1 MEVLKLIKR
10 IFSKKSGFTLVE
22 IVVAFAV
29 FAIMAAAIMQILNL
43 VSYEKSENAKF
54 LDMLEKQE
62 AKLAA
67 DGKQEYKAT
76 DGKVE
81 LNFKDKKTPD
91 TIDYDMKAANG
102 DEEGVGDG
110 LVYFVSKQSTEGG
123 DLTETGGSGDKAG
136 EQGQMSAV
144 DARITGSPNLDY
156 IVIDEIKKAGAEYTG
171 EGVCYYI
178 QMHAFASKMTD
189 EEVKYAQFRLNFF
202 STKTTVATTE
212 YTDTSGKVYTRVEPI
227 AANIIDAGYVNID
240 KDQTPNNWSDCVS
253 VVKDRNIS
261 SGDTKNSPFCVSKT
275 SDNTLRISS
284 PYVKDT
290 NPVKFNGQKFRIY
303 VVFEEDP
310 NLTFASFGHNGKTTG
325 KYNPCPI
332 YKEEYNSDGTCT
344 YNESGKTSN
353 YIYGANMYK
362 RNYK

>member
-1 MEVLKLIKR
+1 MIKR

-22 IVVAFAV
+22 IVIAFAV

-54 LDMLEKQE
+54 LDTLEKQE

-67 DGKQEYKAT
+67 DGKQEYKDT

-110 LVYFVSKQSTEGG
+110 LVYFVSKKSTEGG
-123 DLTETGGSGDKAG
+123 EINQPGGSGDKAG

-144 DARITGSPNLDY
+144 DARITGSTNFDY

-171 EGVCYYI
+171 DGVCYYI
-178 QMHAFASKMTD
+178 QMHAFANKMTD

-202 STKTTVATTE
+202 STKTTESTQQYTTS
-212 YTDTSGKVYTRVEPI
+212 DGKVYTRQEPM
-227 AANIIDAGYVNID
+227 AANIIDAGYVNISED
-240 KDQTPNNWSDCVS
+240 ATPSDWGDCVS
-253 VVKDRNIS
+253 VVKEKNMS
-261 SGDTKNSPFCVSKT
+261 SGDTTNSPFCVTRTVS
-275 SDNTLRISS
+275 NTLRISS
-284 PYVKDT
+284 PYVNNNDS
-290 NPVKFNGQKFRIY
+290 VRFNGQKFRVY
-303 VVFEEDP
+303 VVFDEDP
-310 NLTFASFGHNGKTTG
+310 NLSFASFGYNGKSTG

-332 YKEEYNSDGTCT
+332 YKEEYNADGTCK